1 MPYSCEPSRASRKAR
16 VALGGRR
23 RTWRHRGYAGLSA
36 TVVVVFTLGVFRAP
50 QVSASTPAQ
59 IQSEI
64 SSLQAQLVNA
74 GASVHQATLA
84 YDTAVAS
91 ERSLAAQVA
100 NDKVLADRAEASLS
114 TSEAALRV
122 ELVSAYVGGYM
133 TSPVSPAHPG
143 GVGVADPA
151 VAEGYISVATDT
163 LRGVVERFR
172 TARLEWA
179 SAQAT
184 VTAREKASQ
193 QSAAVAEVARA
204 AAVREATVV
213 GGQIQGLQA
222 QLTALESQA
231 GTRAGASTPQG
242 GPVGGGLLQ
251 AVQAQLNLASA
262 TAGSAAAS
270 ASASASASS
279 GGRSSPVTGSASG
292 TTTRATAPPTA
303 PVEVSTPAATA
314 PATTAPAT
322 TAPATTAPATTAP
335 ANQSTNT
342 PATSVSGTVQPASTT
357 GPGSAGATPNAAD
370 WLELRTC
377 ESSDNYQE
385 NTGNGYFGAY
395 QFSQATWSGLGYPGR
410 PDQEPPS
417 MQDQAAATLQAES
430 GWGAWPSCSAAL
442 GL

>member
-1 MPYSCEPSRASRKAR
+1 M
-16 VALGGRR
+16 
-23 RTWRHRGYAGLSA
+23 LSA

-64 SSLQAQLVNA
+64 SSLHAQLVNA
-74 GASVHQATLA
+74 GANVHQATVA
-84 YDTAVAS
+84 YGAAVAS
-91 ERSLAAQVA
+91 ERRLATQVA
-100 NDKVLADRAEASLS
+100 NDKVLADRAAASLS
-114 TSEAALRV
+114 TSEVALRV

-133 TSPVSPAHPG
+133 TSPVAQAHPG

-172 TARLEWA
+172 LARLEWT

-184 VTAREKASQ
+184 VAAREKASQ
-193 QSAAVAEVARA
+193 KSVAVAEAART

-213 GGQIQGLQA
+213 SGQIQGLQA

-251 AVQAQLNLASA
+251 AVQAQLNLAAA
-262 TAGSAAAS
+262 TGGSAVGS
-270 ASASASASS
+270 GSGLSSS
-279 GGRSSPVTGSASG
+279 GGRSAPVTGSSSG
-292 TTTRATAPPTA
+292 ATTRVTSPPTA
-303 PVEVSTPAATA
+303 PVEVST

-322 TAPATTAPATTAP
+322 TAPATTVVRTTAAPATAAP
-335 ANQSTNT
+335 NQSTNT
-342 PATSVSGTVQPASTT
+342 SASSVSGAAQPATTT
-357 GPGSAGATPNAAD
+357 GSGTAGATPNAAD
-370 WLELRTC
+370 WLALRTC

-395 QFSQATWSGLGYPGR
+395 QFSQATWTGLGYPGR

>member
-1 MPYSCEPSRASRKAR
+1 MLS
-16 VALGGRR
+16 VA
-23 RTWRHRGYAGLSA
+23 
-36 TVVVVFTLGVFRAP
+36 VVVVFTLGVLRAP

-64 SSLQAQLVNA
+64 SSLQEQLVSA
-74 GASVHQATLA
+74 GASVHQATVA
-84 YDTAVAS
+84 YGAAVAS

-100 NDKVLADRAEASLS
+100 SDKVLADRAAASLS
-114 TSEAALRV
+114 TSESALRV

-133 TSPVSPAHPG
+133 TSPVAPAHPG

-172 TARLEWA
+172 TARLEWSA
-179 SAQAT
+179 AQAT
-184 VTAREKASQ
+184 VTAREKASR
-193 QSAAVAEVARA
+193 QSVVAAAAARA
-204 AAVREATVV
+204 AAVREATIVS
-213 GGQIQGLQA
+213 GQIQGLQA

-231 GTRAGASTPQG
+231 GTRAGVSTPQG

-251 AVQAQLNLASA
+251 AVQAQLNLAGA
-262 TAGSAAAS
+262 TAGS
-270 ASASASASS
+270 ASASASASG
-279 GGRSSPVTGSASG
+279 GGRSAPTATSAPG

-303 PVEVSTPAATA
+303 PVEVSTPATTAAPTTTAPTTTAPPATA
-314 PATTAPAT
+314 PATTSPAATAAPAT
-322 TAPATTAPATTAP
+322 SSSS
-335 ANQSTNT
+335 QSTNT
-342 PATSVSGTVQPASTT
+342 PATTVPGTSQPASTT
-357 GPGSAGATPNAAD
+357 GSGSAGATPTAAH
-370 WLELRTC
+370 WLALRLC

>member
-1 MPYSCEPSRASRKAR
+1 M
-16 VALGGRR
+16 
-23 RTWRHRGYAGLSA
+23 LSA

-64 SSLQAQLVNA
+64 SSLHAQLVNA
-74 GASVHQATLA
+74 GANVHQATVA
-84 YDTAVAS
+84 YGAAVAS
-91 ERSLAAQVA
+91 ERRLATQVA
-100 NDKVLADRAEASLS
+100 NDKVLADRAAASLS
-114 TSEAALRV
+114 TSEVALRV

-133 TSPVSPAHPG
+133 TSPVAQAHPG

-172 TARLEWA
+172 LARLEWT

-184 VTAREKASQ
+184 VAAREKASQ
-193 QSAAVAEVARA
+193 KSVAVAEAART

-213 GGQIQGLQA
+213 SGQIQGLQA

-251 AVQAQLNLASA
+251 AVQAQLNLAAA
-262 TAGSAAAS
+262 TGGSAVGS
-270 ASASASASS
+270 GSGSGSGLSSS
-279 GGRSSPVTGSASG
+279 GGRSAPVTGSSSG
-292 TTTRATAPPTA
+292 ATTRVTSPPTA
-303 PVEVSTPAATA
+303 PVEVSTPATTASPTTA
-314 PATTAPAT
+314 PPTTAPAT
-322 TAPATTAPATTAP
+322 TAPATTAPATTVVRTTAAP
-335 ANQSTNT
+335 ATAAPNQSTNT
-342 PATSVSGTVQPASTT
+342 SASSVSGAAQPATTT
-357 GPGSAGATPNAAD
+357 GSGTAGATPNAAD
-370 WLELRTC
+370 WLALRTC

-395 QFSQATWSGLGYPGR
+395 QFSQATWTGLGYPGR

>member
-1 MPYSCEPSRASRKAR
+1 M
-16 VALGGRR
+16 
-23 RTWRHRGYAGLSA
+23 LSA
-36 TVVVVFTLGVFRAP
+36 AVVVVFTLGVLRAP

-64 SSLQAQLVNA
+64 SSLQAQLVSA
-74 GASVHQATLA
+74 GASVHQATVA
-84 YDTAVAS
+84 YGAAVAS

-100 NDKVLADRAEASLS
+100 SDKVLADRAAASLS
-114 TSEAALRV
+114 TSESALRV

-133 TSPVSPAHPG
+133 TSPVAPAHPG

-172 TARLEWA
+172 TARLEWSA
-179 SAQAT
+179 AQAT
-184 VTAREKASQ
+184 VTAREKASR
-193 QSAAVAEVARA
+193 QSVVAAAAARA
-204 AAVREATVV
+204 AAVREATIVS
-213 GGQIQGLQA
+213 GQIQGLQA
-222 QLTALESQA
+222 QLTALESQV

-242 GPVGGGLLQ
+242 GPVGGGLLE
-251 AVQAQLNLASA
+251 AVQSQLNLAGA
-262 TAGSAAAS
+262 TAGS
-270 ASASASASS
+270 ASASASASG
-279 GGRSSPVTGSASG
+279 GGRSAPTATSAPG

-303 PVEVSTPAATA
+303 PVEVSTPATTAAPTTTAPTTTAPPATA
-314 PATTAPAT
+314 PATTSPAATAAPAT
-322 TAPATTAPATTAP
+322 SSSS
-335 ANQSTNT
+335 QSTNT
-342 PATSVSGTVQPASTT
+342 PATTVPGTSQPASTT
-357 GPGSAGATPNAAD
+357 GSGSAGATPTAAH
-370 WLELRTC
+370 WLALRLC
-377 ESSDNYQE
+377 ESGDNYQE

-395 QFSQATWSGLGYPGR
+395 QFSQATWSSLGYPGR

>member
-1 MPYSCEPSRASRKAR
+1 M
-16 VALGGRR
+16 
-23 RTWRHRGYAGLSA
+23 LSA
-36 TVVVVFTLGVFRAP
+36 AVVVVFTLGVLRAP

-64 SSLQAQLVNA
+64 SSLQEQLVSA
-74 GASVHQATLA
+74 GASVHQATVA
-84 YDTAVAS
+84 YGAAVAS

-100 NDKVLADRAEASLS
+100 SDKVLADRAAASLS
-114 TSEAALRV
+114 TSESALRV

-133 TSPVSPAHPG
+133 TSPVAPAHPG

-172 TARLEWA
+172 TARLEWSA
-179 SAQAT
+179 AQAT
-184 VTAREKASQ
+184 VTAREKASR
-193 QSAAVAEVARA
+193 QSVVAAAAARA
-204 AAVREATVV
+204 AAVREATIVS
-213 GGQIQGLQA
+213 GQIQGLQA
-222 QLTALESQA
+222 QLTSLESQA

-242 GPVGGGLLQ
+242 GPVGGGLLE
-251 AVQAQLNLASA
+251 AVQSQLNLAGA
-262 TAGSAAAS
+262 TAGS
-270 ASASASASS
+270 ASASASASG
-279 GGRSSPVTGSASG
+279 GGRSAPTATSAPG

-303 PVEVSTPAATA
+303 PVEVSTPATTAAPTTTAPTTTAPPATA
-314 PATTAPAT
+314 PATTSPAATAAPAT
-322 TAPATTAPATTAP
+322 SSSS
-335 ANQSTNT
+335 QSTNT
-342 PATSVSGTVQPASTT
+342 PATTVPGTSQPASTT
-357 GPGSAGATPNAAD
+357 GSGSAGATPNAAH
-370 WLELRTC
+370 WLALRTC

>member
-1 MPYSCEPSRASRKAR
+1 M
-16 VALGGRR
+16 
-23 RTWRHRGYAGLSA
+23 
-36 TVVVVFTLGVFRAP
+36 VVFTLGVFRAP

-193 QSAAVAEVARA
+193 QSVAVAEVARA

-222 QLTALESQA
+222 QLTSLESQA
-231 GTRAGASTPQG
+231 GTRAGAFTPQG

-262 TAGSAAAS
+262 TAGSAA

-303 PVEVSTPAATA
+303 PVEVSTPAA
-314 PATTAPAT
+314 TAPAT

>member
-1 MPYSCEPSRASRKAR
+1 M
-16 VALGGRR
+16 
-23 RTWRHRGYAGLSA
+23 LSA

-64 SSLQAQLVNA
+64 SSLHAQLVNA
-74 GASVHQATLA
+74 GANVHQATVA
-84 YDTAVAS
+84 YGAAVAS
-91 ERSLAAQVA
+91 ERRLATQVA
-100 NDKVLADRAEASLS
+100 NDKVLADRAAASLS
-114 TSEAALRV
+114 TSEVALRV

-133 TSPVSPAHPG
+133 TSPVAQAHPG

-172 TARLEWA
+172 LARLEWT

-184 VTAREKASQ
+184 VAAREKASQ
-193 QSAAVAEVARA
+193 KSVAVAEAART

-213 GGQIQGLQA
+213 SGQIQGLQA

-251 AVQAQLNLASA
+251 AVQAQLNLAAA
-262 TAGSAAAS
+262 TGGSAVGS
-270 ASASASASS
+270 GSGLSSS
-279 GGRSSPVTGSASG
+279 GGRSAPVTGSSSG
-292 TTTRATAPPTA
+292 ATTRVTSPPTA
-303 PVEVSTPAATA
+303 PVEVSTPATTASPTTAPPTAA

-322 TAPATTAPATTAP
+322 TAPATTVVRTTAAPATAAP
-335 ANQSTNT
+335 NQSTNT
-342 PATSVSGTVQPASTT
+342 SASSVSGAAQPATTT
-357 GPGSAGATPNAAD
+357 GSGTAGATPNAAD
-370 WLELRTC
+370 WLALRTC

-395 QFSQATWSGLGYPGR
+395 QFSQATWTGLGYPGR

>member
-1 MPYSCEPSRASRKAR
+1 MLS
-16 VALGGRR
+16 VA
-23 RTWRHRGYAGLSA
+23 
-36 TVVVVFTLGVFRAP
+36 VVVVFTLGVLRAP

-64 SSLQAQLVNA
+64 SSLQAQLVSA
-74 GASVHQATLA
+74 GASVHQATVA
-84 YDTAVAS
+84 YGAAVAS

-100 NDKVLADRAEASLS
+100 SDKVLADRAAASLS
-114 TSEAALRV
+114 TSESALRV

-133 TSPVSPAHPG
+133 TSPVAPAHPG

-172 TARLEWA
+172 TARLEWSA
-179 SAQAT
+179 AQAT
-184 VTAREKASQ
+184 VTAREKASR
-193 QSAAVAEVARA
+193 QSVVAAAAARA
-204 AAVREATVV
+204 AAVREATIVS
-213 GGQIQGLQA
+213 GQIQGLQA

-242 GPVGGGLLQ
+242 GPVGGGLLE
-251 AVQAQLNLASA
+251 AVQSQLNLAGA

-270 ASASASASS
+270 ASG
-279 GGRSSPVTGSASG
+279 GGRSAPTATSAPG

-303 PVEVSTPAATA
+303 PVEVSTPATTAAPTTTAPTTTAPPATA
-314 PATTAPAT
+314 PATTSPAATAAPAT
-322 TAPATTAPATTAP
+322 SSSS
-335 ANQSTNT
+335 QSTNT
-342 PATSVSGTVQPASTT
+342 PATTVPGTSQPASTT
-357 GPGSAGATPNAAD
+357 GSGSAGATPTAAH
-370 WLELRTC
+370 WLALRLC
-377 ESSDNYQE
+377 ESGDNYQE
-385 NTGNGYFGAY
+385 DTGNGYFGAY
-395 QFSQATWSGLGYPGR
+395 QFSQATWTGLGYPGR

>member
-1 MPYSCEPSRASRKAR
+1 M
-16 VALGGRR
+16 
-23 RTWRHRGYAGLSA
+23 LSA
-36 TVVVVFTLGVFRAP
+36 AVVVVFTLGVLRAP

-74 GASVHQATLA
+74 GASVHQATVA
-84 YDTAVAS
+84 YGAAVAS

-100 NDKVLADRAEASLS
+100 SDKVLADRAAASLS
-114 TSEAALRV
+114 TSESALRV

-133 TSPVSPAHPG
+133 TSPVAPAHPG

-172 TARLEWA
+172 TARLEWSA
-179 SAQAT
+179 AQAT
-184 VTAREKASQ
+184 VTAREKASR
-193 QSAAVAEVARA
+193 QSVVAAAAARA
-204 AAVREATVV
+204 AAVREATIVS
-213 GGQIQGLQA
+213 GQIQGLQA
-222 QLTALESQA
+222 QLTSLESQA
-231 GTRAGASTPQG
+231 GTRAGASNPQG
-242 GPVGGGLLQ
+242 GPVGGGLLE
-251 AVQAQLNLASA
+251 AVQSQLNLAGA
-262 TAGSAAAS
+262 TTGSAVAS
-270 ASASASASS
+270 AAS
-279 GGRSSPVTGSASG
+279 GGRSAPVTTSSSG

-303 PVEVSTPAATA
+303 PVEVSTPA
-314 PATTAPAT
+314 TTAPAT
-322 TAPATTAPATTAP
+322 TSPAVTSAPATSSSS
-335 ANQSTNT
+335 QSTNT
-342 PATSVSGTVQPASTT
+342 PATTVPGTSQPASTT
-357 GPGSAGATPNAAD
+357 GSGTAGATPTAAD
-370 WLELRTC
+370 WLALRLC
-377 ESSDNYQE
+377 ESGDNYQE

-395 QFSQATWSGLGYPGR
+395 QFSQATWSSLGYPGR

>member
-1 MPYSCEPSRASRKAR
+1 MLIAVVLTFVVLT
-16 VALGGRR
+16 VAAI
-23 RTWRHRGYAGLSA
+23 H
-36 TVVVVFTLGVFRAP
+36 AP

-84 YDTAVAS
+84 YGVAIAS
-91 ERSLAAQVA
+91 EQSLAAQVA
-100 NDKVLADRAEASLS
+100 NDKVLADRASASLS
-114 TSEAALRV
+114 ASEAALRV

-133 TSPVSPAHPG
+133 TSPVAQARPG

-163 LRGVVERFR
+163 LRGVVARFR
-172 TARLEWA
+172 TARLEWTGA
-179 SAQAT
+179 RAT

-193 QSAAVAEVARA
+193 ESVAAAEQART
-204 AAVREATVV
+204 AAVREATIVS
-213 GGQIQGLQA
+213 GQIQGLQA

-251 AVQAQLNLASA
+251 AVQAQLNLAAA
-262 TAGSAAAS
+262 TGGSAVG
-270 ASASASASS
+270 SASASS
-279 GGRSSPVTGSASG
+279 GGRSAPVTTSSSG

-303 PVEVSTPAATA
+303 PVEVAT

-322 TAPATTAPATTAP
+322 TAPATTAPATTAATATP
-335 ANQSTNT
+335 ATAVPATATPSQSTNA
-342 PATSVSGTVQPASTT
+342 PAPSVSGTSQPASTT
-357 GPGSAGATPNAAD
+357 GSGTAGATPTAAD
-370 WLELRTC
+370 WLALRTC

-395 QFSQATWSGLGYPGR
+395 QFSQATWTGLGYPGR

>member
-1 MPYSCEPSRASRKAR
+1 MLS
-16 VALGGRR
+16 VA
-23 RTWRHRGYAGLSA
+23 
-36 TVVVVFTLGVFRAP
+36 VVVVFTLGVLRAP

-64 SSLQAQLVNA
+64 SSLQEQLVSA
-74 GASVHQATLA
+74 GASVHQATVA
-84 YDTAVAS
+84 YGAAVAS

-100 NDKVLADRAEASLS
+100 SDKVLADRAAASLS
-114 TSEAALRV
+114 TSESALRV

-133 TSPVSPAHPG
+133 TSPVAPAHPG

-172 TARLEWA
+172 TARLEWSA
-179 SAQAT
+179 AQAT
-184 VTAREKASQ
+184 VTAREKASR
-193 QSAAVAEVARA
+193 QSVVAAAAARA
-204 AAVREATVV
+204 AAVREATIVS
-213 GGQIQGLQA
+213 GQIQGLQA
-222 QLTALESQA
+222 QLTALESQV

-242 GPVGGGLLQ
+242 GPVGGGLLE
-251 AVQAQLNLASA
+251 AVQSQLNLAGA
-262 TAGSAAAS
+262 TAGS
-270 ASASASASS
+270 ASASASASG
-279 GGRSSPVTGSASG
+279 GGRSAPTATSAPG

-303 PVEVSTPAATA
+303 PVEVSTPATTAAPTTTAPTTTAPPATA
-314 PATTAPAT
+314 PATTSPAATAAPAT
-322 TAPATTAPATTAP
+322 SSSS
-335 ANQSTNT
+335 QSTNT
-342 PATSVSGTVQPASTT
+342 PATTVPGTSQPASTT
-357 GPGSAGATPNAAD
+357 GSGSAGATPTAAH
-370 WLELRTC
+370 WLALRLC
-377 ESSDNYQE
+377 ESGDNYQE

-395 QFSQATWSGLGYPGR
+395 QFSQATWTGLGYPGR